1 MTSRRCRNLYAH
13 ALIAISL
20 LLNGCL
26 IVRPARAVAPTGE
39 IVLRD
44 VTAETG
50 ITFRHTDGGSGR
62 RYIMETV
69 TAGLAIFDYDL
80 DGDLDIYFLNGAPL
94 KGTEMTTTP
103 RNALYRNDGHF
114 RFTDVTREAGVGDTG
129 YGQGVVVGDYDND
142 GAPDMYLN
150 NYGYNVFYR
159 NNGDGTFVDV
169 TDATDTAGGPG
180 RVGAGA
186 CFLDADADGDLDL
199 FASSYIDFSY
209 DQHKHTM
216 RRGFHVYPG
225 PFHYLPTPNVLYRNN
240 GDGTFT
246 DVSAESGIAAHEGRG
261 MGTVCADFD
270 NDGDTDIVVANDSS
284 ANFLFENDGSGHFEE
299 IGTLAGIAYDLH
311 GLSQG
316 SMAIDCADYDNDG
329 LLDFYQTSYQ
339 DEWAVLYRNLGDGL
353 FEDVTRQ
360 SSAGQG
366 TRPHVTWG
374 AGFADLDNDGDR
386 DLFVARGHLYDN
398 VDLFSDTTSY
408 EVRNLV
414 LMNQG
419 DGTFVDVSDRCGDGL
434 KPKFSSRGMGLDD
447 LDGDGDVDVVILN
460 SRKNPTVLRN
470 DSPGDRHWL
479 RVRLVG
485 RKTNRDGVGAHVRIQ
500 SGNLGQ
506 LSEVHSGRGY
516 EGHFGTTLHFGLG
529 SHKEIDRLEIRWIG
543 GGTDVLQDIT
553 ADQEITV
560 LEGNSLGGK

>member
-1 MTSRRCRNLYAH
+1 MTRCKPPILSVR
-13 ALIAISL
+13 ALLTGSVLFGGWL
-20 LLNGCL
+20 LVGAA
-26 IVRPARAVAPTGE
+26 PAAPPAAR

-44 VTAETG
+44 VTGETG

-69 TAGLAIFDYDL
+69 TAGLAIFDYDM

-94 KGTEMTTTP
+94 RGTVMTTTP
-103 RNALYRNDGHF
+103 RNALYRNDGDF
-114 RFTDVTREAGVGDTG
+114 RFTDVTEEAGVGDTG
-129 YGQGVVVGDYDND
+129 YGQGIAVGDYDND

-150 NYGYNVFYR
+150 NYGFNVFYR
-159 NNGDGTFVDV
+159 NNGDGTFAEV
-169 TDATDTAGGPG
+169 TDLTETAGGAG

-209 DQHKHTM
+209 DQHKPTM

-240 GDGTFT
+240 GDGTFS
-246 DVSAESGIAAHEGRG
+246 DISAESGIGDHQGRG

-270 NDGDTDIVVANDSS
+270 NDGDTDIFVANDSS
-284 ANFLFENDGSGHFEE
+284 ANFLFENDGTGHFEE
-299 IGTLAGIAYDLH
+299 IGMLAGIGYDLQ

-316 SMAIDCADYDNDG
+316 SMAVDCADYDNDG
-329 LLDFYQTSYQ
+329 RLDFYQTSYQ

-353 FEDVTRQ
+353 FDDVTRQ
-360 SSAGQG
+360 SGAGAG

-374 AGFADLDNDGDR
+374 AGFADLDNDGDC

-414 LMNQG
+414 LMNTGQ
-419 DGTFVDVSDRCGDGL
+419 GTFVDVSDQCGDGL
-434 KPKFSSRGMGLDD
+434 EAKFSSRGMGLDD
-447 LDGDGDVDVVILN
+447 LDGDGDIDVVILN
-460 SRKNPTVLRN
+460 SRKQPTILRN
-470 DSPGDRHWL
+470 DSPGGCHWL

-485 RKTNRDGVGAHVRIQ
+485 RKTNRDGVGAQVRVETDD
-500 SGNLGQ
+500 LRQ

-529 SHKEIDRLEIRWIG
+529 SREKVDRLEIRWIG
-543 GGTDVLQDIT
+543 GGTDVFRDIPG
-553 ADQEITV
+553 DREITV
-560 LEGNSLGGK
+560 LEGTSEGG